1 MKRAFSF
8 LILISLFFTS
18 CKKEE
23 KKFSVVFKVVETGS
37 GTPVYTV
44 RYTLPN
50 GSTQSKGGNTQ
61 EIWVS
66 EKIDDYKGG
75 QYLTLSVEGSGGGSY
90 DMYIYINGSLQARRA
105 AGDGFGEQVLGVQ
118 IVN

>member
-23 KKFSVVFKVVETGS
+23 KKFYVVYKVVETGS
-37 GTPVYTV
+37 GSPVYTV
-44 RYTLPN
+44 RYTLPD
-50 GSTQSKGGNTQ
+50 GSVQSKGGNTQ
-61 EIWVS
+61 DVWVS
-66 EKIDDYKGG
+66 ERIDDYKGG
-75 QYLTLSVEGSGGGSY
+75 QYLTLSVEGSGGGNY
-90 DMYIYINGSLQARRA
+90 ELLIFINGSLQAKRI